1 MAEPSKKRKG
11 SSCRSQRQSE
21 TQETQIP
28 SSISSSSLFPLE
40 EQRIRYT
47 NLFSS
52 HSIIDPKF
60 IDMDFFS
67 NESFE
72 CIQAFE
78 NSNLIPFMFL
88 KLSVYTK
95 LVKGELHAERDVGL
109 GLVVGFFFS
118 SLFLQL
124 FAFSP
129 SNFYICSQN
138 LMKHQFF
145 NT

>member
-1 MAEPSKKRKG
+1 MEEPSKKRKG
-11 SSCRSQRQSE
+11 SSSWSQRYSE

-28 SSISSSSLFPLE
+28 SSISFSSLFSTE
-40 EQRIRYT
+40 EQQIWYT

-52 HSIIDPKF
+52 RSIIDPKF

-124 FAFSP
+124 FAFST
-129 SNFYICSQN
+129 SIFYICNQD
-138 LMKHQFF
+138 LTKHQFLI
-145 NT
+145 N